1 MQFIWLRRTR
11 YVIRGIDV
19 SNLRRSISEA
29 GLLSGARH
37 GAGGFDFKLD
47 FDRSSGTEVD
57 RSARGFKSERGR
69 QLRRPYACSDSLR
82 ALCSASRSH

>member
-29 GLLSGARH
+29 GLPSGARH

-57 RSARGFKSERGR
+57 RSARSWLQK
-69 QLRRPYACSDSLR
+69 
-82 ALCSASRSH
+82 

>member
-29 GLLSGARH
+29 GLPSDARH
-37 GAGGFDFKLD
+37 CAGGFDFKLD
-47 FDRSSGTEVD
+47 FDRSSDAEVE
-57 RSARGFKSERGR
+57 RSAK
-69 QLRRPYACSDSLR
+69 L
-82 ALCSASRSH
+82 ASKKKEAAN